1 MRNTAHW
8 CVTRV
13 LMRSAVQ
20 CLPAFPHVFPSVSM
34 RNEALLRIDKPK
46 LRISTQRK
54 RNHDDGPP
62 VVFAIGPPVVFA
74 HSLRNMC
81 KLQFYCVNT
90 A

>member
-20 CLPAFPHVFPSVSM
+20 CLPAFSHVFPSVSM

-54 RNHDDGPP
+54 RKHDGG
-62 VVFAIGPPVVFA
+62 ANGPPVVFA